1 MLKFINYV
9 MNTVI
14 LDCMLLCV
22 LLWALVGVVKAANIL
37 NNIKLTVLAQLLLAS
52 LILIPI
58 IAYFIK

>member
-22 LLWALVGVVKAANIL
+22 LLWAFVGVVKAANIL